1 MAALSGRM
9 RKDLGEAPKRLSE
22 SRPSAGMRADVHHH
36 RTPLNSADL
45 LAGRR
50 EVVIDH
56 DGELY
61 RLRHTK
67 NGKLILNK

>member
-1 MAALSGRM
+1 MAVVSRVTQADGRQT
-9 RKDLGEAPKRLSE
+9 PKRP
-22 SRPSAGMRADVHHH
+22 RDGGPVAGIGAHTQQH
-36 RTPLNSADL
+36 PAALNSADL
-45 LAGRR
+45 LAGHR